1 MTYKMEL
8 RIELL
13 LVWGFSLM
21 AVFTQANVMFFLACA
36 ASITTIIR
44 NYPAVRDFFKQ
55 LKKK

>member
-1 MTYKMEL
+1 MEL
-8 RIELL
+8 KVELL

-44 NYPAVRDFFKQ
+44 NYPAVRDFIKQ